1 MRTGSPWAH
10 MTDVKGSGEA
20 VENIRLLQHCSAWL
34 VWWWVSDGLQKH
46 IHGGTQTILSHR
58 PWEIT
63 TLWIICSILVG
74 GIWSTRISAPFFRR
88 LLLGQAPHTWMLK
101 HQTLDMKKNSL
112 PPLTKTVC
120 SLWIVSPFIA
130 AVQCVNLWLTSL
142 NFTNIQSFNDL
153 AAGRLRSY
161 NNYLLNSEI
170 FPVATKSFACHP
182 ATVRREQWLHITYR
196 SELDVYGVIERDLLL
211 QILKLLHVLTAAGLH
226 HILKVK
232 HARLSAVQNNHGA
245 EFRESG
251 GRKANNQTV
260 RLWSVGWQSCK

>member
-1 MRTGSPWAH
+1 MTGVVVGQWWSAEAYPWRD
-10 MTDVKGSGEA
+10 TDHPFPSSLGDY
-20 VENIRLLQHCSAWL
+20 NTMDYLQHPCGWDL
-34 VWWWVSDGLQKH
+34 VNKN
-46 IHGGTQTILSHR
+46 LS
-58 PWEIT
+58 
-63 TLWIICSILVG
+63 SILQEVAS
-74 GIWSTRISAPFFRR
+74 WSGTTHVNVKASNF
-88 LLLGQAPHTWMLK
+88 GHE
-101 HQTLDMKKNSL
+101 KNSL

-130 AVQCVNLWLTSL
+130 AVQCVNLWFTSL

-182 ATVRREQWLHITYR
+182 ATVRREQWLRITYR